1 MGEPNPNLEKFLP
14 ALLGIIGRVA
24 RVAGASGGGDEEEE
38 KSMDKQQIEKS
49 LLKLMKGGSFYG
61 GTREPKG
68 GVAQGKLPK
77 GDSPWGPEQNKAR
90 QEAALERYMD
100 TKFGKEKTVEKGDRD
115 MPIQEH
121 SDIKFRPGPKTHPEH
136 TRIPTPEDPRTY
148 SDVQAP
154 EEESNG
160 FGMGDLE
167 ERIANKPRNR
177 PTFPDRAKDNP
188 SRKEREGQYQGS
200 GRPKPEQG
208 ATPSFSASLKALNK
222 MLEEGF
228 LSKKADPA
236 MAAQNRSAARQ
247 RSAATQERIA
257 GQHAAGAQQVQGPAD
272 NTAQQ
277 LGSAVADALP
287 WAIRDTQAEMGRGG
301 GQSSSQPR
309 EGQPS
314 WAGVDD
320 ATSQEDMV
328 SAVTNLQ
335 EHVGGTGAASGSG
348 EVNPQP
354 KPDSLGLTTN
364 KPWES
369 ANANTAPGT
378 PAAASGTA
386 PSTKPANTG
395 VKTNKPEGLDL
406 TTKAPWKPANSA

>member
-1 MGEPNPNLEKFLP
+1 MTVLEIMERAGIKPHKKPKEEPFVKPKEAMEK
-14 ALLGIIGRVA
+14 
-24 RVAGASGGGDEEEE
+24 AG
-38 KSMDKQQIEKS
+38 
-49 LLKLMKGGSFYG
+49 
-61 GTREPKG
+61 
-68 GVAQGKLPK
+68 
-77 GDSPWGPEQNKAR
+77 
-90 QEAALERYMD
+90 
-100 TKFGKEKTVEKGDRD
+100 RD
-115 MPIQEH
+115 MEIAGPAKGRDE
-121 SDIKFRPGPKTHPEH
+121 IKFRSPVSTHPENV
-136 TRIPTPEDPRTY
+136 RMPTPEDPRTS
-148 SDVQAP
+148 SDVRTP
-154 EEESNG
+154 SEESNG

-228 LSKKADPA
+228 ISKKADPA

-348 EVNPQP
+348 EVNPPP

-369 ANANTAPGT
+369 AKANTAPGT